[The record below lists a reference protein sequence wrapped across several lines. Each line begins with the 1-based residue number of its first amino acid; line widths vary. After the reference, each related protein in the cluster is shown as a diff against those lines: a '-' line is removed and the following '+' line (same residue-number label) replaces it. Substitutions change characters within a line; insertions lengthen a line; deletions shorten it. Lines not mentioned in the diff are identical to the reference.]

1 MAGKALYTGS
11 FDPMTSGHLDIIT
24 RASHLFDEVIVVI
37 LENSEK
43 RSAFTL
49 EERLQF
55 MKAACAKL
63 ANVRIDHDT
72 CLTVEYARKHGASA
86 IIRGVRSVKD
96 YEYERDIASIN
107 QHMAEDIETILL
119 FASPSQSFVSSTIIR
134 EMVRYGQDISA
145 FVNDEVR
152 KACVQRLKDE
162 EGK

>member
-1 MAGKALYTGS
+1 MY
-11 FDPMTSGHLDIIT
+11 
-24 RASHLFDEVIVVI
+24 
-37 LENSEK
+37 K
-43 RSAFTL
+43 R
-49 EERLQF
+49 Q
-55 MKAACAKL
+55 
-63 ANVRIDHDT
+63 DHDT

>member
-1 MAGKALYTGS
+1 MKKAIFPGS
-11 FDPMTSGHLDIIT
+11 FDPITNGHLDIIT

-107 QHMAEDIETILL
+107 QLSLIHI
-119 FASPSQSFVSSTIIR
+119 
-134 EMVRYGQDISA
+134 
-145 FVNDEVR
+145 
-152 KACVQRLKDE
+152 
-162 EGK
+162 